1 MSSKN
6 NLYSFDIFHFVLVT
20 IAFYTGMDAQEHKW
34 CEDVWWVIFLLGK
47 DIQDMDLTQA
57 LQSLMALFVVQ
68 INNFAADITNIIKS
82 KVSEWMHSQ
91 ALFIQALFNNI
102 S

>member
-1 MSSKN
+1 
-6 NLYSFDIFHFVLVT
+6 
-20 IAFYTGMDAQEHKW
+20 
-34 CEDVWWVIFLLGK
+34 
-47 DIQDMDLTQA
+47 MDLTQA